1 METYLII
8 FLTLLA
14 SAACGLSNSHAEIGA
29 EDEPE
34 FVQQTKSKRQ

>member
-14 SAACGLSNSHAEIGA
+14 SAACGLSNNPAEIGA
-29 EDEPE
+29 EEE
-34 FVQQTKSKRQ
+34 QYQAKQKR

>member
-14 SAACGLSNSHAEIGA
+14 SAACGLSNSKTEIGA
-29 EDEPE
+29 GDD
-34 FVQQTKSKRQ
+34 F